1 MENLDHIWQQ
11 TLDYLR
17 TQMTKASYQAT
28 LQKTRLVSANGTI
41 IIETDSPV
49 SKEWLENRLSDTLAR
64 ALSEASGQPITKNQL
79 TFVLAE
85 VQPVKLPAEQ
95 DVPIHIRSKRK
106 ERRYWLD
113 NEFIDQGYA
122 AYVGPA
128 AVSVYNLLCRRANN
142 DSQQSWPG
150 KCSISLDL
158 GLSKNTITAAI
169 RSLAACNLIIIKQN
183 FRPGTREH
191 ESNTYTLTD
200 VSEWFR
206 VWEMESI

>member
-1 MENLDHIWQQ
+1 MELDHIWQQ

-17 TQMTKASYQAT
+17 SQMTKATYEAT
-28 LQKTRLVSANGTI
+28 CQRTRLLSANGSI
-41 IIETDSPV
+41 IIETPNPTAKD
-49 SKEWLENRLSDTLAR
+49 WLENRLSDTLAR
-64 ALSEASGQPITKNQL
+64 ALSEASGQPVTKNQL
-79 TFVLAE
+79 TFIVAE
-85 VQPVKLPAEQ
+85 ARPIRTCEP

-122 AYVGPA
+122 AHVGPA
-128 AVSVYNLLCRRANN
+128 AVAVYNLLCRRADN

-150 KCSISLDL
+150 KCSIASDL
-158 GLSKNTITAAI
+158 GLSKNTVKMAI
-169 RSLAACNLIIIKQN
+169 RQLAACNLVVVKQN

-200 VSEWFR
+200 VSEWVR

>member
-1 MENLDHIWQQ
+1 MQNLDYIWLQ

-17 TQMTKASYQAT
+17 SQMTKATYEAT
-28 LQKTRLVSANGTI
+28 CQRTRLISANGSI
-41 IIETDSPV
+41 VIETPNPTA
-49 SKEWLENRLSDTLAR
+49 KEWLENRLGDTLAR
-64 ALSEASGQPITKNQL
+64 ALSQTLEKPVTVSELRFILPQEN
-79 TFVLAE
+79 LAAPE
-85 VQPVKLPAEQ
+85 M

-113 NEFIDQGYA
+113 NEFIDWGFA
-122 AYVGPA
+122 AHVGPA

-150 KCSISLDL
+150 KCSIASDL
-158 GLSKNTITAAI
+158 GLSKNTVKVAI
-169 RSLAACNLIIIKQN
+169 RQLAACNLVVVKQN

-200 VSEWFR
+200 VSEWVM